1 MWPMAQRRK
10 GAPAHAAHPKTG
22 LVGTCAIVEST
33 PATPQPAMKN
43 IALALATTAALAHAP
58 HALAQAGCSSDGAAR
73 PVVLFER
80 FISADCASCW
90 TDPATPAPTDGTRTL
105 VLDWIVPGASGD
117 EAPLSAAST
126 RDALE
131 RLADLNQAAPR
142 TTDVH
147 VTDASTV
154 AKTPPLRVASG
165 PTFNDYV
172 GTTMAWRS
180 PTGEAGTQGPWQY
193 HLLLVEAVPAG
204 TEGTPTTRNLV
215 RNMLKRTWDRDP
227 KLSKKKQE
235 TWNEL
240 QPMRIAEGVRAEG
253 LFVVG
258 WVQDAQGRTVATA
271 RSVCR

>member
-1 MWPMAQRRK
+1 
-10 GAPAHAAHPKTG
+10 
-22 LVGTCAIVEST
+22 
-33 PATPQPAMKN
+33 MKN
-43 IALALATTAALAHAP
+43 LALALTATAALAFAP

-80 FISADCASCW
+80 FISAECANCW
-90 TDPATPAPTDGTRTL
+90 TDQATPAPTDGTRAL

-117 EAPLSAAST
+117 DAPLSAAAT

-131 RLADLNQAAPR
+131 RLADLKRAAPR

-147 VTDASTV
+147 VTDANTDP
-154 AKTPPLRVASG
+154 ATPALRVASG

-172 GTTMAWRS
+172 GTTMVWRS
-180 PTGEAGTQGPWQY
+180 PQGDAGTQGPWQY

-204 TEGTPTTRNLV
+204 TEGTPVTRNLV
-215 RNMLKRTWDRDP
+215 RTMLKRTWDEDP
-227 KLSKKKQE
+227 KLSKKKHE
-235 TWNEL
+235 AWNEL
-240 QPMRIAEGVRAEG
+240 QPMRIAEGVRTEG

-258 WVQDAQGRTVATA
+258 WVQNARGQTVATA